1 MSVCTGPVR
10 LCSEAGD
17 QRLLCARTTTMPL
30 YAAITYP
37 PDVDWTAHGAEV
49 AGYGASGASAAA
61 MRRHA
66 IGGA

>member
-1 MSVCTGPVR
+1 
-10 LCSEAGD
+10 
-17 QRLLCARTTTMPL
+17 MPL
-30 YAAITYP
+30 YAEITYP
-37 PDVDWTAHGAEV
+37 PDVDWTAPAHGAEV

>member
-1 MSVCTGPVR
+1 
-10 LCSEAGD
+10 
-17 QRLLCARTTTMPL
+17 MPL
-30 YAAITYP
+30 YAEITYP

>member
-1 MSVCTGPVR
+1 MSVCTGPIR

-30 YAAITYP
+30 YAEITYP
-37 PDVDWTAHGAEV
+37 PDVDWTAPAHGAEV
-49 AGYGASGASAAA
+49 AGYGASAAA